1 MLYVISV
8 LVLLVCYLFYIIKN
22 IKDDNFVL
30 MKLNN
35 VLNDDLNGYKSK
47 QSVMFSKIRELE
59 SLSEESKAQIEE
71 LMSQKEIFKF
81 VVESKV
87 KWLDK
92 TGEEEFGIV
101 CDDFF
106 SDGKHF
112 VVIRAIKKDKIT
124 NRYHTI
130 AAERVVV
137 I

>member
-1 MLYVISV
+1 
-8 LVLLVCYLFYIIKN
+8 
-22 IKDDNFVL
+22 

-47 QSVMFSKIRELE
+47 QSIMFSKIKELE
-59 SLSEESKAQIEE
+59 SLSEESKLQIEE

-81 VVESKV
+81 IVESKV

-92 TGEEEFGIV
+92 TGQEEYGIV

-112 VVIRAIKKDKIT
+112 VVIRAIKKDKVT
-124 NRYHTI
+124 NRYHSI
-130 AAERVVV
+130 AAERIVKM
-137 I
+137 

>member
-1 MLYVISV
+1 MLYTISI
-8 LVLLVCYLFYIIKN
+8 LFLLVCYLLFVIKK

-47 QSVMFSKIRELE
+47 QSIMFSKIKELE

-92 TGEEEFGIV
+92 TGQEEFGIV

-112 VVIRAIKKDKIT
+112 VVVRGIKKDKIT

-130 AAERVVV
+130 AAERIVV

>member
-1 MLYVISV
+1 MLYTISI
-8 LVLLVCYLFYIIKN
+8 LFLLVCYLLYVIKN

-47 QSVMFSKIRELE
+47 QSIMFSKIKELE
-59 SLSEESKAQIEE
+59 SLSEESKLQIEE

-81 VVESKV
+81 IVESKV

-92 TGEEEFGIV
+92 TGQEEYGIV

-130 AAERVVV
+130 AAERIVV

>member
-1 MLYVISV
+1 MLYAISV
-8 LVLLVCYLFYIIKN
+8 LVLLVCYLLYVIKN

-47 QSVMFSKIRELE
+47 QSIMFSKIKELE

-92 TGEEEFGIV
+92 TGQEEFGIV

>member
-1 MLYVISV
+1 MLYTISV
-8 LVLLVCYLFYIIKN
+8 LVLLVCYLLYVIKD

-47 QSVMFSKIRELE
+47 QSIMFSKIRELE
-59 SLSEESKAQIEE
+59 SLSEESKLQIEE

-92 TGEEEFGIV
+92 TGQEEFGIV

-130 AAERVVV
+130 AAERIVV

>member
-1 MLYVISV
+1 MLYAISV
-8 LVLLVCYLFYIIKN
+8 LVLLVCYLLYVIKD

-47 QSVMFSKIRELE
+47 QSIMFSKIRELE
-59 SLSEESKAQIEE
+59 SLSEESKVQIEE

-92 TGEEEFGIV
+92 TGQEEFGIV

-130 AAERVVV
+130 AAERIVV

>member
-1 MLYVISV
+1 MLYTISV
-8 LVLLVCYLFYIIKN
+8 LVLLVCYLLYVIKN

-47 QSVMFSKIRELE
+47 QSIMFSKIRELE
-59 SLSEESKAQIEE
+59 SLSEESKVQIEE

-92 TGEEEFGIV
+92 TGQEEFGIV

-130 AAERVVV
+130 AAERIVV

>member
-1 MLYVISV
+1 MLYTISV
-8 LVLLVCYLFYIIKN
+8 LVLLVCYLLYVIKN

-47 QSVMFSKIRELE
+47 QSIMFSKIKELE

-92 TGEEEFGIV
+92 TGQEEFGIV

-130 AAERVVV
+130 AAERIVV

>member
-1 MLYVISV
+1 MLYAISV
-8 LVLLVCYLFYIIKN
+8 LVLLVCYLLYVIKN

-92 TGEEEFGIV
+92 TGQEEFGIV

>member
-1 MLYVISV
+1 MLYAVLF
-8 LVLLVCYLFYIIKN
+8 LVLLVCYLFYIIKD

-47 QSVMFSKIRELE
+47 QSIMFSKIKELE

-92 TGEEEFGIV
+92 TGQEEFGIV

>member
-1 MLYVISV
+1 MLYAISV
-8 LVLLVCYLFYIIKN
+8 LVLLVCYLLYVIKD

-47 QSVMFSKIRELE
+47 QSVMFSKIKELE

-92 TGEEEFGIV
+92 TGQEEFGIV

>member
-1 MLYVISV
+1 MLYTISV
-8 LVLLVCYLFYIIKN
+8 LVLLVCYLLYIIKN

-71 LMSQKEIFKF
+71 LVSQKEIFKF

-92 TGEEEFGIV
+92 TGQEEDGIV

-130 AAERVVV
+130 AAERIVV

>member
-1 MLYVISV
+1 MLYAISV
-8 LVLLVCYLFYIIKN
+8 LVLLVCYLLYVIKN

-47 QSVMFSKIRELE
+47 QSIMFSKIRELE
-59 SLSEESKAQIEE
+59 SLSEESKIQIEE

-92 TGEEEFGIV
+92 TGQEEFGIV

-130 AAERVVV
+130 AAERIVV

>member
-1 MLYVISV
+1 MLYAISV
-8 LVLLVCYLFYIIKN
+8 LVLLVCYLLYVIKD

-47 QSVMFSKIRELE
+47 QSIMFSKIKELE

-92 TGEEEFGIV
+92 TGQEEFGIV

-130 AAERVVV
+130 AAERIVV

>member
-1 MLYVISV
+1 MLYTISI
-8 LVLLVCYLFYIIKN
+8 LFLLVCYLLFVIKK

-35 VLNDDLNGYKSK
+35 VLNDDLNGYKSN
-47 QSVMFSKIRELE
+47 QSIMFSKIKKLE
-59 SLSEESKAQIEE
+59 SLSEESKLQIEE

-81 VVESKV
+81 IVESKV

-92 TGEEEFGIV
+92 TGQEEYGIV

-112 VVIRAIKKDKIT
+112 VVVRGIKKDKIT

-130 AAERVVV
+130 AAERIVV

>member
-1 MLYVISV
+1 MLYTISV
-8 LVLLVCYLFYIIKN
+8 LVLLVCYLLYVIKD

-47 QSVMFSKIRELE
+47 QSIMFSKIRELE
-59 SLSEESKAQIEE
+59 SLSEESKVQIEE

-92 TGEEEFGIV
+92 TGQEEFGIV

-130 AAERVVV
+130 AAERIVV

>member
-1 MLYVISV
+1 MLYTISV
-8 LVLLVCYLFYIIKN
+8 LVLLVCYLLYVIKD

-92 TGEEEFGIV
+92 TGQEEFGIV

>member
-1 MLYVISV
+1 MLYAISV
-8 LVLLVCYLFYIIKN
+8 LVLLVCYLLYVIKN

-47 QSVMFSKIRELE
+47 QSIMFSKIRELE
-59 SLSEESKAQIEE
+59 SLSEESKVQIEE

-92 TGEEEFGIV
+92 TGQEEFGIV

-130 AAERVVV
+130 AAERIVV

>member
-1 MLYVISV
+1 MLYAISV
-8 LVLLVCYLFYIIKN
+8 LVLLVCYLLYVIKN

-47 QSVMFSKIRELE
+47 QSIMFSKIKELE

-81 VVESKV
+81 VVENKV

-92 TGEEEFGIV
+92 TGQEEFGIV